1 MAFFETIHV
10 RLTGVA
16 PLLMRSGRLADPLDP
31 HAREIDRV
39 ARKRQKTAADL
50 EALARLEWFGGLW
63 VDAGRPCVPAEAIEA
78 CVVEAAKLRRAGK
91 TVKAGFICPSNPL
104 LVYDGPHE
112 LDETFADTNFH
123 LRVAVQ
129 IAGKRTMRTRPCFRA
144 WSLEFDAHFM
154 PTVLDR
160 RDVCEFLKV
169 AGDRVGLG
177 DWRPRF
183 GRFTTQILS

>member
-1 MAFFETIHV
+1 MASFETIHV

-31 HAREIDRV
+31 HTREIDRV
-39 ARKRQKTAADL
+39 ARKRQKTVADL
-50 EALARLEWFGGLW
+50 EILARLEWYGALW
-63 VDAGRPCVPAEAIEA
+63 LENGRPCVPAEAIEA
-78 CVVEAAKLRRAGK
+78 CVVEAAKARRAGK
-91 TVKAGFICPSNPL
+91 AVKAGFLCPANAML
-104 LVYDGPHE
+104 LYDGPQT
-112 LDETFADTNFH
+112 LDEAFADQSFH

-129 IAGKRTMRTRPCFRA
+129 IAGKRTMRTRPCFHK

-160 RDVCEFLKV
+160 RDVSEFIKA

-183 GRFTTQILS
+183 GRFATQILS